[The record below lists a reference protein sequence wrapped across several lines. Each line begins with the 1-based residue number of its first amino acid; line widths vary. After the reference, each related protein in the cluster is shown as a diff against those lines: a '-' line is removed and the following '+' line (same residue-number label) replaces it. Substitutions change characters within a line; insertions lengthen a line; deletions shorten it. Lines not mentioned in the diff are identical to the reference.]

1 MSRELIK
8 PEKKAG
14 RPKGSRTALTN
25 KVIDDILRHWK
36 RHGKVALDEMVEKDP
51 ASYVRTI
58 SSLIPRDVKVQTDV
72 NVSFIDAIKEIEQR
86 ARLEAPITV
95 VEIEPSPVC
104 TGSLPG
110 HAGEVA
116 DGSSESDSN
125 E

>member
-14 RPKGSRTALTN
+14 RPKGSRTALTA

-36 RHGKVALDEMVEKDP
+36 KNGETALDEMVEKDP

>member
-1 MSRELIK
+1 MCRELIK

-14 RPKGSRTALTN
+14 RPKGSRTALTA

-36 RHGKVALDEMVEKDP
+36 KNGANALDEMFEKDP
-51 ASYVRTI
+51 SSYVRTI
-58 SSLIPRDVKVQTDV
+58 ASLIPRDVKVQTDV

-86 ARLEAPITV
+86 TRLEAPVTV
-95 VEIEPSPVC
+95 LEIEPSPVC
-104 TGSLPG
+104 RGSLPD

-116 DGSSESDSN
+116 DGSSEIDSN